1 MLKKLG
7 ETAGKVQKMSTY
19 THIIWLLANVVRCLC
34 ENMSKINNQT
44 NSAQWITVS
53 RVCKYDVHTKKNPF
67 HYGDLFSII
76 KQIYHVALMTAKAYH
91 LSFELHTATIK

>member
-44 NSAQWITVS
+44 NSAQ
-53 RVCKYDVHTKKNPF
+53 
-67 HYGDLFSII
+67 
-76 KQIYHVALMTAKAYH
+76 
-91 LSFELHTATIK
+91 